1 MITYLSNVVLLT
13 LLLAFQ
19 CDIYTDT
26 SKQSHSISI
35 RQVKPMSDKTCPVCN
50 LGRYDA
56 TLYERTW
63 NYSTIPSEHS
73 CASITAA
80 AEGKTFRPLSLKE
93 ETLSHPPQSL
103 QKEDTLFPK
112 CRRGNKTICQIVS
125 NIHIQRR

>member
-63 NYSTIPSEHS
+63 HYSTIPSEHS

-80 AEGKTFRPLSLKE
+80 AEGKNIPSSIAEGRNTIASAAVAAKGRY
-93 ETLSHPPQSL
+93 T
-103 QKEDTLFPK
+103 FPK